1 MDKISIQLYDHIF
14 TNILLVSMIF
24 IIIILLSEFLAQTNI
39 KSNADLTN
47 HDQHYLEII
56 ILLKIKRLFKLVSK
70 IMMFR
75 NEDRCLQVDGS
86 PSFSFANS
94 FEVYH

>member
-1 MDKISIQLYDHIF
+1 
-14 TNILLVSMIF
+14 MIF

-86 PSFSFANS
+86 PSFSSANS

>member
-1 MDKISIQLYDHIF
+1 
-14 TNILLVSMIF
+14 MIF

-86 PSFSFANS
+86 PSVSSANS